1 MPSRSP
7 EDSLSRFK
15 LRAVPSRSTHTR
27 VGPQSNRQSSAT
39 MATVLWQV
47 GAGTKDRTSAAGPTE
62 PVLTVIVIRPGR
74 TSLIRNNRA
83 EG

>member
-1 MPSRSP
+1 
-7 EDSLSRFK
+7 
-15 LRAVPSRSTHTR
+15 
-27 VGPQSNRQSSAT
+27 

-47 GAGTKDRTSAAGPTE
+47 GAGTKDRTSTAGPFE
-62 PVLTVIVIRPGR
+62 PVLTVIMIRPGR